1 MRQHSSTLL
10 RCAALTGLH
19 ASLAMGATFE
29 DNFAAGLRDDYWIRI
44 TNQPLY
50 VIDDSLGDVRFSKP
64 YGGSY
69 SFQYVG
75 VEFTRDVAGDFEVQ
89 VDFRQ
94 ASITRNDGS
103 PGNQVQLNVIFAPDN
118 FCVVRS
124 DETGY
129 GHNCH
134 IWRSPDGG
142 WHGAQATTSTSGT
155 MQIVRVGG
163 TASGYYN
170 GDLLWSG
177 AFPTN
182 PVRVY
187 LVLQNNGTKD
197 ATSVTFDDFRVT
209 AASFVP
215 IPALITSISAKTATV
230 ELVIGNL
237 TEGASNAVERA
248 HGLSES
254 ATWTNIHHFQS
265 EWGSTNWAEPI
276 STGPTHAIY
285 RVKTQ

>member
-1 MRQHSSTLL
+1 MSLN
-10 RCAALTGLH
+10 AA
-19 ASLAMGATFE
+19 LAMGATF
-29 DNFAAGLRDDYWIRI
+29 DDDFAAGLRDDYWSRI
-44 TNQPLY
+44 GNQPLY
-50 VIDDSLGDVRFSKP
+50 VVDDSQGDVRFSKP

-75 VEFTRDVAGDFEVQ
+75 IEFTRDVVGDFDVQ

-94 ASITRNDGS
+94 ASITCSDGS

-118 FCVVRS
+118 FDVVRS
-124 DETGY
+124 DEIGY

-142 WHGAQATTSTSGT
+142 WHGEQATTSTNGT
-155 MQIVRVGG
+155 MRVVRVGG

-170 GDLLWSG
+170 GDLLWSD

-182 PVRVY
+182 PVRVS

-197 ATSVTFDDFRVT
+197 ATSVTFDNFCVT

-215 IPALITSISAKTATV
+215 TPAVISSISATTATV
-230 ELVIGNL
+230 ALVIGNL
-237 TEGASNAVERA
+237 TEGASNAVQRA
-248 HGLSES
+248 DSLSES
-254 ATWTNIHHFQS
+254 AIWTNAYQFRS
-265 EWGSTNWAEPI
+265 EWGTTNWAEPI
-276 STGPTHAIY
+276 SPGRTQAFY
-285 RVKTQ
+285 RVRTQ